1 VTLTFRKDTTTV
13 RRDDS
18 GLVKVRQNAIIR
30 VGRQGSAAQ
39 RDAHL
44 KLAKALKVKPEDLA

>member
-1 VTLTFRKDTTTV
+1 VALTFRKDTTTV

-18 GLVKVRQNAIIR
+18 GLVKARQNAIIR